1 MAAVKDIRVA
11 EILNAD
17 ADGIGHIA
25 IKFKR
30 ADGKDVS
37 LVLDDKKLEVLI
49 AFLTAI
55 YSESLSKQA
64 AETRPIPFAIA
75 GFQVGDIGGSP
86 TLRVDT
92 MDGLPFYFS
101 IYPGG
106 NVEKIKHLC
115 HELWSEITGA
125 PGSMVDAPKPH

>member
-37 LVLDDKKLEVLI
+37 LVLDDKKLEVS
-49 AFLTAI
+49 AACFERD
-55 YSESLSKQA
+55 SE
-64 AETRPIPFAIA
+64 
-75 GFQVGDIGGSP
+75 
-86 TLRVDT
+86 
-92 MDGLPFYFS
+92 
-101 IYPGG
+101 
-106 NVEKIKHLC
+106 
-115 HELWSEITGA
+115 
-125 PGSMVDAPKPH
+125 